1 LTALSSQ
8 VSNHLTLKSERS
20 ILNVLF
26 PQVRAAI
33 LRLLFATPTKQRYV
47 RELMSLSGLALC
59 TVQDELRKL
68 NTVGLVTSWSNGYHR
83 FYGANQK
90 HPLFPELARI
100 VQMSERLPRAKQ
112 AALYRQRRFRTQIK
126 RRRNVP
132 RLPADRPTN
141 WHLLSRTDKNP
152 TK

>member
-1 LTALSSQ
+1 MLD
-8 VSNHLTLKSERS
+8 
-20 ILNVLF
+20 VLF

-33 LRLLFATPTKQRYV
+33 LRLLFATPMKQRYV

-100 VQMSERLPRAKQ
+100 VQMSKRLPRAKH
-112 AALYRQRRFRTQIK
+112 AALCRQRRFRSHIK

-132 RLPADRPTN
+132 GLPADRPIK

-152 TK
+152 TR

>member
-1 LTALSSQ
+1 MKCQ
-8 VSNHLTLKSERS
+8 VPVLG
-20 ILNVLF
+20 VLF
-26 PQVRAAI
+26 PNVHANM
-33 LRLLFATPTKQRYV
+33 LRLLFCTPPKEHYV

-90 HPLFPELARI
+90 HPLYPELARI